1 MFLSIL
7 RQFVVLILGLAVFLN
22 ANADDSF
29 FDDDIVFDES
39 DGELDE
45 WSDDSDIFG
54 EETSIKEKRL
64 SWLDLG
70 VTQKWGFN
78 PASDYS
84 TTKERT
90 EITLGTSGS
99 VSDSGY
105 GEVELKATKFWPSDS
120 NYSTEKSDLEV
131 EKAFLQF
138 SFDDWSTKI
147 GKYTIGWGELEGGA
161 LDVVNPSGGLTDPSM
176 IPQWFMSATRYF
188 DTSDLSFFY
197 NSNPEISKSKL
208 LVLKNDTYDEFG
220 VRYGMSS
227 EGSDMAFYLGELIP
241 NDALIN
247 LTDGLVYATP
257 YQLIGF
263 GMNKAFNEY
272 LLKFDIAYKNNIQQ
286 NRTGKFIKVDRLDW
300 DLAFDIQN
308 DDRQWLI
315 SINSQ
320 YLLDFA
326 DDYLTPTV
334 LGGAVNTKRNNMN
347 YMASVSDKFGDS
359 DWTWGLSNV
368 IASNNDLSLSSAT
381 LDWDINDQ
389 WQASFSGTY
398 IDAKDNRAFAVLD
411 DYQRVNL
418 EIKYQY

>member
-1 MFLSIL
+1 MFFSIL
-7 RQFVVLILGLAVFLN
+7 RQFVVLIFGLAVFLN
-22 ANADDSF
+22 AYADDSF

-39 DGELDE
+39 EGELDE

-286 NRTGKFIKVDRLDW
+286 NQTGKFIKVDRLDW

-326 DDYLTPTV
+326 DDYLTPTA
-334 LGGAVNTKRNNMN
+334 LGGAVNAKRNNMN

>member
-22 ANADDSF
+22 AYADDSF

-39 DGELDE
+39 EGELDE

-54 EETSIKEKRL
+54 EETSIEEKRL

-90 EITLGTSGS
+90 EMTLGTSGS

-220 VRYGMSS
+220 VRYGLSS

-272 LLKFDIAYKNNIQQ
+272 LLKFDFAYKNNIQH

-326 DDYLTPTV
+326 DDYLTPTA
-334 LGGAVNTKRNNMN
+334 LGGAVNAKRNNMN

-398 IDAKDNRAFAVLD
+398 IDAKDDRAFAVLD

>member
-22 ANADDSF
+22 AYADDSF

-39 DGELDE
+39 EGELDE

-54 EETSIKEKRL
+54 EETSIEEKRL

-161 LDVVNPSGGLTDPSM
+161 LDVVNPSGGLTNPSM

-347 YMASVSDKFGDS
+347 SMARVSDKFGDS

-389 WQASFSGTY
+389 WQASFSGNY

>member
-22 ANADDSF
+22 AYADDSF

-227 EGSDMAFYLGELIP
+227 EGSDMAFYLGELVP

-326 DDYLTPTV
+326 DDYLTPTA
-334 LGGAVNTKRNNMN
+334 LGGAVNAKRNNMN

>member
-22 ANADDSF
+22 TYADDSF

-39 DGELDE
+39 EGELDE

-90 EITLGTSGS
+90 EMTLGTSGS

-326 DDYLTPTV
+326 DDYLTPTA
-334 LGGAVNTKRNNMN
+334 LGGAVKAKRNNMN